1 MQPNVSSLADISSVF
16 YRGRAKSSSLAD
28 NTLMENDNWRGRL
41 AAAIKEKNTSLRKV
55 SLASGKGAGYLHS
68 ILVEGKDPSIDN
80 LAEVCR
86 IVGVT
91 LPYVL
96 YGYSISPEAERLLR
110 LFEARPEMREGIL
123 KLLESQSL
131 TPR

>member
-1 MQPNVSSLADISSVF
+1 
-16 YRGRAKSSSLAD
+16 
-28 NTLMENDNWRGRL
+28 MENENWRDRL
-41 AAAIKEKNTSLRKV
+41 TAAIKEKNISLRKV

-96 YGYSISPEAERLLR
+96 YGYSISPQAERLLR

-123 KLLESQSL
+123 QLLESQSQSQN
-131 TPR
+131 